1 MSSKEPHHTHTHQRD
16 GVSNGIRHS
25 TKKKDVWLGLVMNE
39 VNRGKSTPL
48 ALPLVFRVPALP
60 PLSPSLP
67 LSLHRASGHVLFIGI
82 SPQSAVLIVHLCW
95 NRGVVC
101 NMALVIICA
110 RAVLKK
116 ENPICDASTRNCCC
130 GLFAKSLNKQEDL
143 LVLLDTTQEA
153 TYD

>member
-110 RAVLKK
+110 RAVLKNK
-116 ENPICDASTRNCCC
+116 NPICNTSTRQTVAVAF
-130 GLFAKSLNKQEDL
+130 LLNL
-143 LVLLDTTQEA
+143 
-153 TYD
+153 